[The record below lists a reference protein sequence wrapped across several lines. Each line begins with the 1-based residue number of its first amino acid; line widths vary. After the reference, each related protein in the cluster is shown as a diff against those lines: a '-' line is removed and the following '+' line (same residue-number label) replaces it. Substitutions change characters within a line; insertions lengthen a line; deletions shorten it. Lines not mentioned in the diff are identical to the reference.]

1 MMQAWAAETA
11 AGHAGHAEPFYATAE
26 FWVFVAF
33 VILVG
38 AGCRRVYKM
47 AVEALDKRAEAIAN
61 QIEEATRLRE
71 EAQELL
77 ASYERK
83 QRDAVSEAGRIAE
96 RARREAD
103 RMRDEAVAELEK
115 SLQRQEI
122 MARERIAHAEA
133 AAIEEVRATAVEAA
147 IAATR
152 RLLAETL
159 TKAKAD
165 ALIDKA
171 VKELPD
177 KLH

>member
-11 AGHAGHAEPFYATAE
+11 GHAAPFYGTAE

-38 AGCRRVYKM
+38 FGFRKVYQV
-47 AVEALDKRAEAIAN
+47 ATEALDKRAEAIAN

-83 QRDAVSEAGRIAE
+83 QRDAAGEAEQIAE
-96 RARREAD
+96 RAKAEAE
-103 RMRDEAVAELEK
+103 RQRAHAVEALEK
-115 SLQRQEI
+115 SL
-122 MARERIAHAEA
+122 ARLELLARDRIAHAEA
-133 AAIEEVRATAVEAA
+133 VATDEVRTAAVDAAIE
-147 IAATR
+147 ATR
-152 RLLAETL
+152 RLLAETM
-159 TKAKAD
+159 TDARAD
-165 ALIDKA
+165 ALIDDA